1 MQKKYEE
8 IMQEVDRRVSAID
21 LNGKHIIKDCKAI
34 IVFLKEKMSE
44 LKEFVRCAPFN
55 DETEEII
62 FFKRYKPTL
71 VGWLIYFHKI
81 LRIESQ
87 RPLGEE
93 ELEGYYEKKQE
104 ELKKFF
110 DRHVAFFQY
119 YRSGGSHMDRHYF
132 LRGQQ
137 ENTIDVDVCQ
147 FDEDPAFSTGYDHL
161 VARIIAMEMLYA
173 FLSFRRT
180 CLKNSSDGDLV
191 ELLKVK
197 GSFQWTGTVVELV
210 ELIYALYEVKC
221 INNGEVPITELATFF
236 GTLLGVDLRE
246 CYGTYA
252 DIKHRK
258 NANRTYFLDKMS
270 KELNKRMER
279 DEEKEKKRR

>member
-1 MQKKYEE
+1 MQRKYEE

-55 DETEEII
+55 DETEEIT

-104 ELKKFF
+104 ELKKF
-110 DRHVAFFQY
+110 
-119 YRSGGSHMDRHYF
+119 
-132 LRGQQ
+132 
-137 ENTIDVDVCQ
+137 TIKL
-147 FDEDPAFSTGYDHL
+147 P
-161 VARIIAMEMLYA
+161 
-173 FLSFRRT
+173 RT
-180 CLKNSSDGDLV
+180 
-191 ELLKVK
+191 
-197 GSFQWTGTVVELV
+197 
-210 ELIYALYEVKC
+210 
-221 INNGEVPITELATFF
+221 
-236 GTLLGVDLRE
+236 
-246 CYGTYA
+246 
-252 DIKHRK
+252 
-258 NANRTYFLDKMS
+258 
-270 KELNKRMER
+270 
-279 DEEKEKKRR
+279 

>member
-55 DETEEII
+55 DETEEIT

-197 GSFQWTGTVVELV
+197 GSYQWTGTVVELV
-210 ELIYALYEVKC
+210 ELIYALCEVKC

-270 KELNKRMER
+270 KELNKRMVR
-279 DEEKEKKRR
+279 DEDKEKKRR

>member
-55 DETEEII
+55 DETEEIT

-71 VGWLIYFHKI
+71 LGPLFYFHHI

-197 GSFQWTGTVVELV
+197 GSYQWTGTVVELV
-210 ELIYALYEVKC
+210 ELIYALCEVKC

-270 KELNKRMER
+270 KELNKRMVR
-279 DEEKEKKRR
+279 DEDKEKKRR

>member
-55 DETEEII
+55 DETEEIT

-161 VARIIAMEMLYA
+161 VAR
-173 FLSFRRT
+173 LSFRRT

-197 GSFQWTGTVVELV
+197 GSYQWTGTVVELV
-210 ELIYALYEVKC
+210 ELIYALCEVKC

-270 KELNKRMER
+270 KELNKRMVR
-279 DEEKEKKRR
+279 DEDKEKKRR